1 MYGIHGG
8 VIFVLPV
15 VTERSDDGPYDQ
27 YKSYL
32 PAAELRQ
39 SSDDL
44 TRLGRTYV
52 TTGDVRYEKQYFD
65 TLDIRNGKKPRPE
78 AYHRIYWDFFTVD
91 KKQPRADTIT
101 ASLKD
106 LMVQAGFTKAEFDFL
121 SLAQANSDGLVGL
134 EVKAMNA
141 VKGKFPDADGKYTIT
156 GKPDFDLA
164 RKLVHSEEYHRF
176 KSNIMKL
183 LDKFYVAL
191 EARTGNAVRTT
202 EEQSM
207 VGCLVAIVGIVIMIL
222 IGGVTLWVVRSRLLR
237 ALLVLKS
244 SMVFLSDNDLEVKT
258 PKPTEPTKSAKWPN
272 LSSFSRT
279 T

>member
-32 PAAELRQ
+32 PADELRQ

-52 TTGDVRYEKQYFD
+52 TTGDVRYEKQCFD
-65 TLDIRNGKKPRPE
+65 I
-78 AYHRIYWDFFTVD
+78 
-91 KKQPRADTIT
+91 
-101 ASLKD
+101 
-106 LMVQAGFTKAEFDFL
+106 
-121 SLAQANSDGLVGL
+121 
-134 EVKAMNA
+134 
-141 VKGKFPDADGKYTIT
+141 
-156 GKPDFDLA
+156 
-164 RKLVHSEEYHRF
+164 
-176 KSNIMKL
+176 
-183 LDKFYVAL
+183 YVAL

-244 SMVFLSDNDLEVKT
+244 SMVSLSDNDLEVKI

>member
-1 MYGIHGG
+1 M
-8 VIFVLPV
+8 
-15 VTERSDDGPYDQ
+15 
-27 YKSYL
+27 
-32 PAAELRQ
+32 
-39 SSDDL
+39 
-44 TRLGRTYV
+44 
-52 TTGDVRYEKQYFD
+52 
-65 TLDIRNGKKPRPE
+65 KK
-78 AYHRIYWDFFTVD
+78 
-91 KKQPRADTIT
+91 PRADTIT

-207 VGCLVAIVGIVIMIL
+207 VGCLVATVGIVIMIL

-244 SMVFLSDNDLEVKT
+244 SMVSLSDNDLEVKIT
-258 PKPTEPTKSAKWPN
+258 KPTEPTKSAKWPN